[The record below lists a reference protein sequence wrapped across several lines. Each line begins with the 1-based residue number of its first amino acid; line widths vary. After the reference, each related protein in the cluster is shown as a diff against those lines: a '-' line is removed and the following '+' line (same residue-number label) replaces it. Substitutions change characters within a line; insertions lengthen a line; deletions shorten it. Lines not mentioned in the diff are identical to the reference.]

1 MSSEPVKAYKIFYGW
16 WIVTACFLI
25 SLYVGCVAFFGFTA
39 FFEPLVKEFGWSH
52 TQISLASSLRGL
64 EMGIFAPFIGFF
76 VDRFGSR
83 KFIILGTITIGLGL
97 ISLSL
102 TQSLFMFYGS
112 FFLLALGA
120 GGCTSVVL
128 MAVVANWFHKNVGKA
143 FGVMASGFGAS
154 GLMVPLVVYLI
165 DVYQWR
171 TALIIL
177 GLGMWIIGIPLSFV
191 IRDNPEKYGFLP
203 DGDFADNPNSHG
215 EIQREEVEISLKE
228 ALKDRSFISL
238 NFVEAIRM
246 MSVSAVIL
254 HVMPYLGSV
263 GISRPTAG
271 LIAAAI
277 PLSSI
282 IGRFSLG
289 WFGDVYDKR
298 YVMALAFCLMGTG
311 MVAFYY
317 VETRWV
323 IFLFLLLFPSG
334 FGGSM
339 VLRGSIVREYFG
351 RHSFGKMIGIIMG
364 TASIGGIIGPTFAG
378 WVFDTQGS
386 YHQVWFIFCVVLG
399 LAIVPILRMKASIK

>member
-1 MSSEPVKAYKIFYGW
+1 
-16 WIVTACFLI
+16 
-25 SLYVGCVAFFGFTA
+25 
-39 FFEPLVKEFGWSH
+39 
-52 TQISLASSLRGL
+52 
-64 EMGIFAPFIGFF
+64 
-76 VDRFGSR
+76 
-83 KFIILGTITIGLGL
+83 
-97 ISLSL
+97 
-102 TQSLFMFYGS
+102 
-112 FFLLALGA
+112 
-120 GGCTSVVL
+120 
-128 MAVVANWFHKNVGKA
+128 
-143 FGVMASGFGAS
+143 
-154 GLMVPLVVYLI
+154 
-165 DVYQWR
+165 
-171 TALIIL
+171 
-177 GLGMWIIGIPLSFV
+177 MWIIGIPLSFV
-191 IRDNPEKYGFLP
+191 IRDNPEEYGFLP

-254 HVMPYLGSV
+254 HVMPYLSSV
-263 GISRPTAG
+263 GMSRSTAG

-289 WFGDVYDKR
+289 WFGDIYDKR

-317 VETRWV
+317 VEVRWV